1 MRALFGAAGFTVED
15 QHRVRR
21 PVWTQL
27 LADLITVGVK
37 PED

>member
-1 MRALFGAAGFTVED
+1 NAGLTVDD

-27 LADLITVGVK
+27 LSDLITVGVK
-37 PED
+37 S